1 MASPNSTPAVLLHP
15 ATSSTTSTNSDPSS
29 PMSSKSFFGG
39 IKDKIRRRSPS
50 PKVAAGPV
58 QSAPVQSAPV
68 RTTPAAVNAF
78 HDSSFPGRNRSGA
91 TRRPPS
97 INDPPPAYGD
107 VVGETPSRRAGS
119 SAVRAP
125 SPARSIASVITT
137 PEDPYAFLSTFD
149 TVFVIDDSGSMR
161 GRSWREVR
169 EALRTITPIC
179 ADHDSD
185 GIDIYFLNHKSKLA
199 ADAKAGKAAGGYR
212 GFKNPSA
219 VEALFES
226 IQPFGGTPTGTRLQ
240 NIIKPYIQLL
250 EANKDEME
258 SVKPVNI
265 IVITDGVPSDDV
277 EGVLLSTAK
286 KLDKIDAPPY
296 QVGVQFFQVG
306 NEPGA
311 RDALKELDDGL
322 TEMMG
327 GDVRDMVDTVTWS
340 GQSGQVQTL
349 TGDAI
354 LKVVLGAVVR
364 RLDRR

>member
-1 MASPNSTPAVLLHP
+1 MTSPTIAVLLHP
-15 ATSSTTSTNSDPSS
+15 ATSSTTSSNSETSRN
-29 PMSSKSFFGG
+29 MSKSFFGSVR
-39 IKDKIRRRSPS
+39 DKLRKRSPS
-50 PKVAAGPV
+50 PRAPV
-58 QSAPVQSAPV
+58 SPAQSTPSAPNTANLPSY
-68 RTTPAAVNAF
+68 
-78 HDSSFPGRNRSGA
+78 PGRSRAPA
-91 TRRPPS
+91 TRRPVAM
-97 INDPPPAYGD
+97 NDPPPAYSD
-107 VVGETPSRRAGS
+107 VVSDNPSLMAGS

-125 SPARSIASVITT
+125 SPARSLASIITT
-137 PEDPYAFLSTFD
+137 PEDPYAFLTTFD

-179 ADHDSD
+179 SDHDSD
-185 GIDIYFLNHKSKLA
+185 GLDIYFLNHKSQLA
-199 ADAKAGKAAGGYR
+199 ADPRSGKAAGGYR
-212 GFKNPSA
+212 GFKNAAA
-219 VEALFES
+219 VAALFES

-250 EANKDEME
+250 EANKDDME

-277 EGVLLSTAK
+277 EGVLLNAAK
-286 KLDKIDAPPY
+286 KLDRIDAPPY

-322 TEMMG
+322 AEMVDG
-327 GDVRDMVDTVTWS
+327 GVRDMVDTVTWD
-340 GQSGQVQTL
+340 GQRGQVQAL